1 MWEKFKQALGNFV
14 QKLFGKNKKEKLN
27 EYPIV
32 CEVTKDTDNIYTVSD
47 EVWEE
52 FLQEVKK
59 LEKSANTYYP
69 ILPKR
74 IPVKTL
80 IVSTFT
86 AQPQD
91 AVGVDLSLLD
101 DGIAHF
107 FVMCKE
113 SMAEQAEKYIEKFCE
128 DPEEWLDLERE
139 GASCIVHNAV
149 LLDYG
154 DGRWDWY
161 EV

>member
-1 MWEKFKQALGNFV
+1 LR
-14 QKLFGKNKKEKLN
+14 
-27 EYPIV
+27 
-32 CEVTKDTDNIYTVSD
+32 
-47 EVWEE
+47 EE
-52 FLQEVKK
+52 TWHEFSEELKK
-59 LEKSANTYYP
+59 LDSTYYP

-80 IVSTFT
+80 ILSTFT

-113 SMAEQAEKYIEKFCE
+113 SMAEQAEKYIEKFRE
-128 DPEEWLDLERE
+128 DPEKWLDLERE
-139 GASCIVHNAV
+139 GARCIIHNAV

>member
-1 MWEKFKQALGNFV
+1 MWKKFLQGLGKFF
-14 QKLFGKNKKEKLN
+14 QGLFKKNKKHSNIILKDSTVLSCTGDIYELREETWN
-27 EYPIV
+27 EFI
-32 CEVTKDTDNIYTVSD
+32 
-47 EVWEE
+47 EE
-52 FLQEVKK
+52 LKK
-59 LEKSANTYYP
+59 LDNTYYP

-86 AQPQD
+86 AQPYD
-91 AVGVDLSLLD
+91 SVGVDLSQLD

-107 FVMCKE
+107 FVTCKE
-113 SMAEQAEKYIEKFCE
+113 NMAEQAERYSMKFHE
-128 DPEEWLDLERE
+128 DPEEWMDLEQE